1 VRRRISVEEAAP
13 LDMDGLTEVEDMG
26 GREEGLR
33 SDISKQISS
42 GDECFRFFKSR
53 ANVRFGRHPG
63 SEGELPPGAEI
74 GGAHK
79 MLERTPSLLQ

>member
-33 SDISKQISS
+33 SDISKQIFSV
-42 GDECFRFFKSR
+42 DECFRFFK
-53 ANVRFGRHPG
+53 
-63 SEGELPPGAEI
+63 
-74 GGAHK
+74 
-79 MLERTPSLLQ
+79 